1 MLSISE
7 AREADAAPIDIAA
20 LLIGTQVE
28 SERVEFKEGSNLE
41 AVAHMLFSFAK
52 GPGQPNSFIQ
62 KPRKL

>member
-20 LLIGTQVE
+20 LPIVTQVE

-41 AVAHMLFSFAK
+41 AVAHMLFPS
-52 GPGQPNSFIQ
+52 
-62 KPRKL
+62 RKVPDN